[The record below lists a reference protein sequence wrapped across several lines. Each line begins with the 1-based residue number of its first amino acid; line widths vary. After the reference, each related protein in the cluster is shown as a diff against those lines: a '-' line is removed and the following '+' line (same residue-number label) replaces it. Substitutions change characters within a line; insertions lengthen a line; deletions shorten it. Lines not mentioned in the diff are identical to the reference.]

1 MQHFGCELRDD
12 KDARR
17 VFAATFCGNC
27 KHMQC
32 LWAVAVMVRWGMV
45 NMHVRGAH
53 LLGTEGAGH
62 TQEVGPELPAP
73 PEANWCMAA
82 VAPLPWQL
90 PTKLSK
96 AQGHGS
102 RAHMLLCCHTV
113 LGELEGCPA
122 MCQLAL
128 LGAIWFWLPR
138 EMQGLRANQGC
149 NICGPYNSLKRRKPS
164 HKSQLMFASL
174 LHFVL

>member
-62 TQEVGPELPAP
+62 TQEVGPALPAP
-73 PEANWCMAA
+73 PRGKLVHGSSSPLALAA
-82 VAPLPWQL
+82 TNQAQQSPGPWQ
-90 PTKLSK
+90 
-96 AQGHGS
+96 QGPH
-102 RAHMLLCCHTV
+102 A
-113 LGELEGCPA
+113 
-122 MCQLAL
+122 AL
-128 LGAIWFWLPR
+128 LPH
-138 EMQGLRANQGC
+138 RAW
-149 NICGPYNSLKRRKPS
+149 
-164 HKSQLMFASL
+164 
-174 LHFVL
+174 